1 MQMYETLMA
10 IRPEKAL
17 ILQKMGMMTMHES
30 SDLKTDSSS
39 TDEELTPNFEPQ
51 QFNVGKDLQKLYRV
65 REKLVRS
72 SSNVQKLLPLVAKND
87 SQIDETSS
95 FDISMTN

>member
-1 MQMYETLMA
+1 MQMYETLTA
-10 IRPEKAL
+10 IRPQKAL

-72 SSNVQKLLPLVAKND
+72 SNVQKMLPLVAKND
-87 SQIDETSS
+87 SQIEKTSS
-95 FDISMTN
+95 FDISRTT